1 MTKAE
6 EFKKWYYSEK
16 GIAYRQR
23 TLEKRR
29 EQAKK
34 YREKNKDKV
43 KEIQRKYR
51 EKNLEKNRVYQRE
64 WARKNRHKYPV
75 DKEKNKIRQQRY
87 RERNREKIR
96 KRSLAYNKKKIETD
110 IQARLKWLF
119 RGRITSGIR
128 LKLGTQA
135 YRTMELLGCTTEI
148 ARKHLESQFKDDM
161 NWKNHGKLWEID
173 HIIPISH
180 FDLTDIEQAKKA
192 FNYKNLQPLYWRENR
207 VKGNRMVI

>member
-6 EFKKWYYSEK
+6 EFKRWYYSEK

-23 TLEKRR
+23 ILKKRR

-43 KEIQRKYR
+43 KEIKRKYR
-51 EKNLEKNRVYQRE
+51 EKNLEKNRAYQRE

-75 DKEKNKIRQQRY
+75 NKEKNRARQQRY
-87 RERNREKIR
+87 RERNKEKIR

-110 IQARLKWLF
+110 VQARLKWLF

-128 LKLGTQA
+128 LNLGNQA
-135 YRTMELLGCTTEI
+135 YRTMELLGCTIEI
-148 ARKHLESQFKDDM
+148 AKKHLESQFKDDM
-161 NWKNHGKLWEID
+161 SWENHGKLWEID

-180 FDLTDIEQAKKA
+180 FDLTDIEQAKRA
-192 FNYKNLQPLYWRENR
+192 FNYKNTQPLYWKENR
-207 VKGNRMVI
+207 AKGDRMVI